1 MTRSYSRGIRLMLA
15 AVAIFAVM
23 DASMK
28 QLTRDYPASQV
39 SCLRGLASIPVM
51 LAAVAWLRDWRQL
64 WPVRWPAH
72 LLRAGLAVSMLSLF
86 VYSLKTLALTQA
98 YAIYL
103 CAPLIVTALSALLL
117 REPVGWHRWLAVSIG
132 LGGVMTMLRPSAA
145 QFVSLGALAALGSAL
160 SYAFGVIMLRTLARS
175 ESTLSVAFAFV
186 LAVALANGAVAL
198 PHWLPL
204 QARDWPWIAAVGI
217 TGAGGQLLLIEAF
230 RSAPASV
237 IAPFEYTA
245 LLWGVALDW
254 VLWGLLPEQRIVLG
268 GVVVTASGL
277 YVIYREHF
285 RTALPMVH

>member
-15 AVAIFAVM
+15 AVAIFSVM

-28 QLTRDYPASQV
+28 QLTRTYPAAQV

-51 LAAVAWLRDWRQL
+51 LAAVVWLRDWRQL

-86 VYSLKTLALTQA
+86 VYSLKSLALTQA

-117 REPVGWHRWLAVSIG
+117 REPVGWHRWLAITIG
-132 LGGVMTMLRPSAA
+132 LGGVLTMLRPNAA
-145 QFVSLGALAALGSAL
+145 HFVALGALAALGSAL
-160 SYAFGVIMLRTLARS
+160 SYAFGVIMLRTLART

-204 QARDWPWIAAVGI
+204 QGRDWPWIAAVGI
-217 TGAGGQLLLIEAF
+217 SGAGGQLLLIEAF

-254 VLWGLLPEQRIVLG
+254 VLWGLLPDQRILLG
-268 GVVVTASGL
+268 GAVVTASGL
-277 YVIYREHF
+277 YVIYREHY
-285 RTALPMVH
+285 RAAAPMLH